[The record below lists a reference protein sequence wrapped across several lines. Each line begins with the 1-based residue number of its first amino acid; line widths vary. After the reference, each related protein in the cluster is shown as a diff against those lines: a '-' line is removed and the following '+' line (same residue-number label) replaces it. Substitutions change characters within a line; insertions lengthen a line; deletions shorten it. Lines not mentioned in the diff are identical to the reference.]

1 MKIKTELEK
10 LKSVDIYSLLMF
22 ALFKIKDTKEYS
34 TLSELCY
41 LLDKKDFLKLC
52 EYFGGLTIT
61 IPTIEEVEDLVM
73 SLLLYQQVDID
84 GVDYEQ
90 AMENILKKTS
100 NEKKIKATYV
110 ELKEVLKNYEFTS
123 RPRS

>member
-22 ALFKIKDTKEYS
+22 VLFKVKDVREYS
-34 TLSELCY
+34 TMSELCY
-41 LLDKKDFLKLC
+41 LLDKSDFLKLC

-61 IPTIEEVEDLVM
+61 IPTIEEVENLIM

-84 GVDYEQ
+84 GQNYDQ
-90 AMENILKKTS
+90 AVSDICKKTS
-100 NEKKIKATYV
+100 NIKKIKANYT
-110 ELKEVLKNYEFTS
+110 ELKEVLKDYEFIN
-123 RPRS
+123 RK

>member
-22 ALFKIKDTKEYS
+22 VLFKVKDVKEYS
-34 TLSELCY
+34 TMSELCY
-41 LLDKKDFLKLC
+41 LLDKNNFLKLC

-61 IPTIEEVEDLVM
+61 IPTIEEVEDLIM

-84 GVDYEQ
+84 GQDYDTVLED
-90 AMENILKKTS
+90 MCKKST
-100 NEKKIKATYV
+100 NMKKIKANYA
-110 ELKEVLKNYEFTS
+110 ELKEVLKNYEFVN
-123 RPRS
+123 RK

>member
-22 ALFKIKDTKEYS
+22 VLFKVKDVKEYS
-34 TLSELCY
+34 TMSELCY
-41 LLDKKDFLKLC
+41 LLDKNNFLKLC

-61 IPTIEEVEDLVM
+61 IPTIDEVEELIM

-84 GVDYEQ
+84 GQDYDTVLED
-90 AMENILKKTS
+90 MCKKST
-100 NEKKIKATYV
+100 NMKKIKANYA
-110 ELKEVLKNYEFTS
+110 ELKEVLKNYEFVN
-123 RPRS
+123 RK

>member
-22 ALFKIKDTKEYS
+22 VLFKVKDVKEYS
-34 TLSELCY
+34 TMSELCY
-41 LLDKKDFLKLC
+41 LLDKNDFLKLC

-61 IPTIEEVEDLVM
+61 IPTISEVEDLIM

-84 GVDYEQ
+84 GVDYEE
-90 AMENILKKTS
+90 ALESICNKTTNI
-100 NEKKIKATYV
+100 KKIKSNYT
-110 ELKEVLKNYEFTS
+110 ELKEVLRDYEFIN
-123 RPRS
+123 RK

>member
-22 ALFKIKDTKEYS
+22 VLFKVKDVKEYS
-34 TLSELCY
+34 TMSELCY
-41 LLDKKDFLKLC
+41 LLDKNNFLKLC

-61 IPTIEEVEDLVM
+61 IPTIDEVEDLIM

-84 GVDYEQ
+84 GLDYDTVLED
-90 AMENILKKTS
+90 MCKKST
-100 NEKKIKATYV
+100 NMKKIKANYA
-110 ELKEVLKNYEFTS
+110 ELKEVLKNYEFVN
-123 RPRS
+123 RK

>member
-22 ALFKIKDTKEYS
+22 VLFKVKDVKEYS
-34 TLSELCY
+34 TMSELCY
-41 LLDKKDFLKLC
+41 LLDKNDFLKLC

-61 IPTIEEVEDLVM
+61 IPTIDEVEDLIM

-84 GVDYEQ
+84 GLDYDTVLED
-90 AMENILKKTS
+90 MCKKST
-100 NEKKIKATYV
+100 NMKKIKANYA
-110 ELKEVLKNYEFTS
+110 ELKEVLKDYEFVS
-123 RPRS
+123 RK